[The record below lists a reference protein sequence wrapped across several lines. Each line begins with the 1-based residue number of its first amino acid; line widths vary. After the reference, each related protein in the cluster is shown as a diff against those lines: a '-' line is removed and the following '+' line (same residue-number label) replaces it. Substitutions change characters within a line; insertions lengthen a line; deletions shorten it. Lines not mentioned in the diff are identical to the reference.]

1 MQMNRKIFSFIQLAR
16 LDKPIGIYLLM
27 WPSLLG
33 LLLGISNSE
42 SVDFKN
48 FIIVIIGSVLV
59 RSCGCVIND
68 INDYKIDK
76 LVARTSNRP
85 IAAGFISTL
94 EAWVFFVILALS
106 SIFLLT
112 FTNPLTIKIS
122 ILFGILIMIYPL
134 TKRFFVAPQFI
145 LGITFGSGCLIS
157 YSLQSSTFSLSLM
170 VLYIGIIAWII
181 SFDTYYALED
191 KEDDT
196 KININSTAILWG
208 KNAVKYA
215 QILHLIFYISLLYL
229 AIINKFSFYIS
240 FIFVGLIF
248 LFFYQNRLIKRSQFL
263 EAFKINNWIGLLCV
277 IGFMFEIFLFY
288 LGGSNFRIH

>member
-1 MQMNRKIFSFIQLAR
+1 MNRKIFSFIQLAR

-33 LLLGISNSE
+33 LLLGANNSG
-42 SVDFKN
+42 SIDFKN
-48 FIIVIIGSVLV
+48 YIIVIVGSVLV

-76 LVARTSNRP
+76 LVARTANRP

-94 EAWVFFVILALS
+94 EAWVFFIILALS

-122 ILFGILIMIYPL
+122 IFFGILIMIYPL

-208 KNAVKYA
+208 KM
-215 QILHLIFYISLLYL
+215 Q
-229 AIINKFSFYIS
+229 
-240 FIFVGLIF
+240 
-248 LFFYQNRLIKRSQFL
+248 
-263 EAFKINNWIGLLCV
+263 
-277 IGFMFEIFLFY
+277 
-288 LGGSNFRIH
+288 

>member
-1 MQMNRKIFSFIQLAR
+1 
-16 LDKPIGIYLLM
+16 
-27 WPSLLG
+27 
-33 LLLGISNSE
+33 
-42 SVDFKN
+42 
-48 FIIVIIGSVLV
+48 
-59 RSCGCVIND
+59 
-68 INDYKIDK
+68 
-76 LVARTSNRP
+76 
-85 IAAGFISTL
+85 
-94 EAWVFFVILALS
+94 
-106 SIFLLT
+106 
-112 FTNPLTIKIS
+112 
-122 ILFGILIMIYPL
+122 MIYPL

-240 FIFVGLIF
+240 FMFIGLTF
-248 LFFYQNRLIKRSQFL
+248 LFFYQNRLIKRSLFL
-263 EAFKINNWIGLLCV
+263 EAFKMNNWVGLLCV
-277 IGFMFEIFLFY
+277 ISFLFEIFLFN
-288 LGGSNFRIH
+288 LGVSNFKIR

>member
-33 LLLGISNSE
+33 LLLGANNSG
-42 SVDFKN
+42 SIDFKN
-48 FIIVIIGSVLV
+48 YIIVIVGSVLV

-76 LVARTSNRP
+76 LVARTANRP

-94 EAWVFFVILALS
+94 EAWIFFIILALS

-122 ILFGILIMIYPL
+122 IFFGILIMIYPL

-215 QILHLIFYISLLYL
+215 QILHLIFYISLVYL

-240 FIFVGLIF
+240 FMFIGLIF
-248 LFFYQNRLIKRSQFL
+248 LFFYQNRLIKRSLFL
-263 EAFKINNWIGLLCV
+263 EAFKINNWVGLLCV
-277 IGFMFEIFLFY
+277 MGFMFEIFF
-288 LGGSNFRIH
+288 I